1 MSAQDSIKTLFLSR
15 SPNFLQVCF
24 KKGDFF
30 NIFIIGPALTQV
42 LYVII
47 DIRWL
52 HIKQNCQVKLFNT
65 QLRKVY

>member
-1 MSAQDSIKTLFLSR
+1 MSAQDGIKTLFLSR

-47 DIRWL
+47 DIR
-52 HIKQNCQVKLFNT
+52 
-65 QLRKVY
+65 